1 MIGKPA
7 LAIFSSPGNCHEY
20 INDEGP
26 AIDKYCKY
34 PRPAN
39 RFSVVWKQ
47 LIEKHR
53 IFLSIFLKGVKFVSK
68 SPNLCRSGPL
78 GPDAGG

>member
-20 INDEGP
+20 INDEGT

-39 RFSVVWKQ
+39 RFSLVWKQ

-53 IFLSIFLKGVKFVSK
+53 IFYLPPAVIEKEAWCEYGRFKT
-68 SPNLCRSGPL
+68 
-78 GPDAGG
+78 D